1 MSALEKLAYL
11 FFFLTLGVLLF
22 DDVGDVD
29 CDDDDG
35 ISAFNGENG
44 RRRWST
50 PTGMFPKDDT

>member
-1 MSALEKLAYL
+1 LAYL